1 MPEGDSLVRVAN
13 RLRPVLAGQM
23 LLRTDFRVPQLAT
36 ADLSG
41 ACVDAVWPRAK
52 YLVIEAGERAVLS
65 HLKMEGHWDVYSRT
79 GPDGG
84 QVRPRWRSPGWQ
96 ARCVLETSGDQVVGF
111 QLGLLEVLPTSSV
124 AERLDFLGPDLLDPV
139 WEDPAEADRLL
150 AESVARLQADPERPI
165 GLALLDQRLVSGIGN
180 IYRCETLLLAGLHP
194 QRPVAAVP
202 DVPGLV
208 LLARDLMRVN
218 TGPGPRGTTGVLRDD
233 DAPYGLRVRPTPKVR
248 RAGGRRDAG
257 GGGFMQGGAPA
268 DGEPGGRGHGPAPA
282 ERGLADRGSAG
293 AGAAAGRRQPNYW
306 VYGRER
312 KGCLRC
318 GGPVVV
324 EQFGDPA
331 HGSPERMLFW
341 CPRCQ
346 R

>member
-1 MPEGDSLVRVAN
+1 MPEGDSLVRVAD
-13 RLRPVLAGQM
+13 RLRPVLAGQT

-41 ACVDAVWPRAK
+41 AAVGAVWPRAK
-52 YLVIEAGERAVLS
+52 YLVIEAGERSVLS

-84 QVRPRWRSPGWQ
+84 PARPRWRSPGWQ
-96 ARCVLETSGDQVVGF
+96 ARCVLETAGYQVVGF
-111 QLGLLEVLPTSSV
+111 QLGLLEVLPTASV
-124 AERLDFLGPDLLDPV
+124 GDRLAFLGPDLLDPA
-139 WEDPAEADRLL
+139 WADPAEADRLL
-150 AESVARLQADPERPI
+150 GESVARLQADPERPI
-165 GLALLDQRLVSGIGN
+165 GLALLEQRLVSGIGN

-194 QRPVAAVP
+194 HRPVAAVP

-233 DAPYGLRVRPTPKVR
+233 DAPYGVRVRPADDR
-248 RAGGRRDAG
+248 REG
-257 GGGFMQGGAPA
+257 
-268 DGEPGGRGHGPAPA
+268 
-282 ERGLADRGSAG
+282 ADRRLAG
-293 AGAAAGRRQPNYW
+293 TARREPNYW

-312 KGCLRC
+312 KACLRC

-324 EQFGDPA
+324 EQFGDLA
-331 HGSPERMLFW
+331 HGTPERMLFW

>member
-1 MPEGDSLVRVAN
+1 MPEGDSLVRVAH
-13 RLRPVLAGQM
+13 RLRPVLAGQL

-41 ACVDAVWPRAK
+41 ATVGAVWPRAK
-52 YLVIEAGERAVLS
+52 YLVIEAGELSVLS
-65 HLKMEGHWDVYSRT
+65 HLKMEGHWDVYPRT

-84 QVRPRWRSPGWQ
+84 PVRPRWRSPGWQ
-96 ARCVLETSGDQVVGF
+96 ARCVLETAGDQVVGF
-111 QLGLLEVLPTSSV
+111 QLGLLEVVPTPGI
-124 AERLDFLGPDLLDPV
+124 AGRLAFLGPDLLDPA
-139 WEDPAEADRLL
+139 WEAPAEADRLL
-150 AESVARLQADPERPI
+150 AASVARLQSEPERPI

-208 LLARDLMRVN
+208 VLARDLMRVN
-218 TGPGPRGTTGVLRDD
+218 TGPGPRGTTGVLPDD
-233 DAPYGLRVRPTPKVR
+233 EAPYGIRVRPAEDGGGAVAGR
-248 RAGGRRDAG
+248 GRAGVSRSD
-257 GGGFMQGGAPA
+257 
-268 DGEPGGRGHGPAPA
+268 GRGH
-282 ERGLADRGSAG
+282 
-293 AGAAAGRRQPNYW
+293 AAAGRRQPNYW

-312 KGCLRC
+312 TGCLRC
-318 GGPVVV
+318 GGPVAV

-331 HGSPERMLFW
+331 HGTPERTLFW

>member
-13 RLRPVLAGQM
+13 RLRPVLAGQR

-41 ACVDAVWPRAK
+41 ATVGAVWPRAK

-84 QVRPRWRSPGWQ
+84 PVRPRWRSPGWQ
-96 ARCVLETSGDQVVGF
+96 ARCVLETAGDQVVGF
-111 QLGLLEVLPTSSV
+111 QLGLLEVLPTASV
-124 AERLDFLGPDLLDPV
+124 ADRLAFLGPDLLDPA
-139 WEDPAEADRLL
+139 WEDPVQADRLL
-150 AESVARLQADPERPI
+150 AESVARLQSAPERPI

-194 QRPVAAVP
+194 HRPVAAVP

-218 TGPGPRGTTGVLRDD
+218 TGLGPRGTTGVLRDD
-233 DAPYGLRVRPTPKVR
+233 GAPYGIRVRPAPAAG
-248 RAGGRRDAG
+248 RAGSRRDSG
-257 GGGFMQGGAPA
+257 GGEFTQGGAPA
-268 DGEPGGRGHGPAPA
+268 GVGTAGKGRGPVAGGLRPQGPRPAAP
-282 ERGLADRGSAG
+282 E
-293 AGAAAGRRQPNYW
+293 RRQPNYW

-312 KGCLRC
+312 QGCLRC

-324 EQFGDPA
+324 EQFGDLES
-331 HGSPERMLFW
+331 GSPERVLFW
-341 CPRCQ
+341 CPHCQ

>member
-13 RLRPVLAGQM
+13 RLRPVLAGQA

-36 ADLSG
+36 TDLSG
-41 ACVDAVWPRAK
+41 ATVGAVWPRAK

-79 GPDGG
+79 GPDVGP
-84 QVRPRWRSPGWQ
+84 VRPRWRSPGWQ
-96 ARCVLETSGDQVVGF
+96 ARCVLETAGDQVVGF
-111 QLGLLEVLPTSSV
+111 QLGLLEVLPTAAV
-124 AERLDFLGPDLLDPV
+124 ADRLAFLGPDLLDPA

-150 AESVARLQADPERPI
+150 GESVARLQADPERPI

-218 TGPGPRGTTGVLRDD
+218 TGPGPRGTTGVLPDD
-233 DAPYGLRVRPTPKVR
+233 EAPYGIRVLPTPEVR

-257 GGGFMQGGAPA
+257 GGRFTQGGAPA
-268 DGEPGGRGHGPAPA
+268 DGGPGGGGRGPG
-282 ERGLADRGSAG
+282 GADHHQEGRGSAG
-293 AGAAAGRRQPNYW
+293 AGRRQPNYW

-324 EQFGDPA
+324 EQFGDLA

-346 R
+346 G

>member
-1 MPEGDSLVRVAN
+1 MPEGDSLVRVAD
-13 RLRPVLAGQM
+13 RLRPVLTGQQ
-23 LLRTDFRVPQLAT
+23 LWRTDFRVPQLAT

-41 ACVDAVWPRAK
+41 TTVGAVWPRAK
-52 YLVIEAGERAVLS
+52 YLVIDTGERAVLS

-84 QVRPRWRSPGWQ
+84 PVRPRWRSPGWQ
-96 ARCVLETSGDQVVGF
+96 ARCVLETAGDQVVGF
-111 QLGLLEVLPTSSV
+111 QLGLLEVLPTASV
-124 AERLDFLGPDLLDPV
+124 AERLSFLGPDLLDPA
-139 WEDPAEADRLL
+139 WEDPAEAARLL
-150 AESVARLQADPERPI
+150 DESVTRLQADPQRPI

-194 QRPVAAVP
+194 HRPVGAVP

-218 TGPGPRGTTGVLRDD
+218 TGPGPRGTTGVMPDGE
-233 DAPYGLRVRPTPKVR
+233 AAYGVRVRPTPEVR

-257 GGGFMQGGAPA
+257 GARFT
-268 DGEPGGRGHGPAPA
+268 PGGVPVDGGPRGRAAA
-282 ERGLADRGSAG
+282 EAASPGSTAG
-293 AGAAAGRRQPNYW
+293 ASGASGAGLPGRRQPNYW

-324 EQFGDPA
+324 EQFGDLES
-331 HGSPERMLFW
+331 GTPERVLFW
-341 CPRCQ
+341 CPHCQ

>member
-13 RLRPVLAGQM
+13 RLRPVLAGQS

-41 ACVDAVWPRAK
+41 STVGAVWPRAK
-52 YLVIEAGERAVLS
+52 YLVIETGERAVLS

-84 QVRPRWRSPGWQ
+84 PVRPRWRSPGWQ
-96 ARCVLETSGDQVVGF
+96 ARCVLETAGDQVVGF
-111 QLGLLEVLPTSSV
+111 QLGLLEVLPTASV
-124 AERLDFLGPDLLDPV
+124 AERLAFLGPDLLDPA
-139 WEDPAEADRLL
+139 WDDPADAARLL
-150 AESVARLQADPERPI
+150 RESVARLQADPQRPI

-194 QRPVAAVP
+194 HRPVGAVP
-202 DVPGLV
+202 DLPGLV

-218 TGPGPRGTTGVLRDD
+218 TGPGPRGTTGVLPDG
-233 DAPYGLRVRPTPKVR
+233 DAAYGVRVRPAPEGR

-257 GGGFMQGGAPA
+257 GARFT
-268 DGEPGGRGHGPAPA
+268 PGGVPVDGDPRGRAGAA
-282 ERGLADRGSAG
+282 STASAAGAAVAAG
-293 AGAAAGRRQPNYW
+293 AGLPTRRQPNYW

-324 EQFGDPA
+324 EQFGDLES
-331 HGSPERMLFW
+331 GTPERVLFW
-341 CPRCQ
+341 CPHCQ

>member
-1 MPEGDSLVRVAN
+1 MPEGDSLVRVAD
-13 RLRPVLAGQM
+13 RLRPVLAGQT

-36 ADLSG
+36 TDLSG
-41 ACVDAVWPRAK
+41 TTVDAVWPRAK
-52 YLVIEAGERAVLS
+52 YLVIEAKERSVLS

-79 GPDGG
+79 GPDGTP
-84 QVRPRWRSPGWQ
+84 VRPRWRSPGWQ
-96 ARCVLETSGDQVVGF
+96 ARCVLETTGDQVVGF
-111 QLGLLEVLPTSSV
+111 QLGLLEVLPTASV
-124 AERLDFLGPDLLDPV
+124 TERLAFLGPDLLDPA
-139 WEDPAEADRLL
+139 WEDPVEADRLL
-150 AESVARLQADPERPI
+150 DESVARLQADPQRPI

-194 QRPVAAVP
+194 HRPVGAVP

-218 TGPGPRGTTGVLRDD
+218 TGPGPRGTTGVMPDD
-233 DAPYGLRVRPTPKVR
+233 GASYGVRVRPAPEVR
-248 RAGGRRDAG
+248 GAGGGRDAG
-257 GGGFMQGGAPA
+257 GARFTPGGAPA
-268 DGEPGGRGHGPAPA
+268 GSGPRGRAGT
-282 ERGLADRGSAG
+282 G
-293 AGAAAGRRQPNYW
+293 AGAAGRRQPNYW

-324 EQFGDPA
+324 EQFGDLES
-331 HGSPERMLFW
+331 GTPERVLFW
-341 CPRCQ
+341 CPHCQ